1 MRCTKCGTDN
11 AADSRFCNQCATP
24 LSRAC
29 PTCAHLNAPDA
40 KFCAACADPLT
51 SDVSKATAHAT
62 STSLVRVASEPAGP
76 DVADGERKTVT
87 ALFADIKGSTQLEQD
102 LDPEEARDI
111 IDPALK
117 LMIDAAHRYDGYVVQ
132 STGDGIF
139 ALFGAPVAHED
150 HPQRALYAAL
160 RMQEELKH
168 YSSGLRE
175 AGNLPLEAR
184 VGVNTGEVVVRS
196 ITTGEGHTE
205 YTPIGHTTNLASRM
219 QTLAPVGSIAVAE
232 STRKLCEGYF
242 VLKPLGPI
250 KVKGVS
256 EPVNVYEVMGVGPLR
271 TRLQRS
277 AGHGLTK
284 FIGRECEIEALAH
297 AAEQA
302 KAGRGQIV
310 AAVGDPGV
318 GKSRLLYEFIAASGA
333 GWTILEANAI
343 SHGKTAPYMPAIGL
357 LKEYFK
363 MTGYHVEGEPR
374 DQVVQRVISLD
385 RSLEEILPFLLDL
398 LGLAGAD
405 RPMPAM
411 NPQLKQ
417 RRTLDAILRLIL
429 RESINQPVMLI
440 VEDLQWIDQQTHALL
455 NLLVDSIAASRVLM
469 LVNYRPEYINPWG
482 NISYHLQIRLNP
494 LAADSAERMLDELL
508 GEARELAPLKRVMI
522 DRTEGNPFFMEEMA
536 QALSDQGVLDHGR
549 RADRSAIKLPV
560 TVQGVLAARI
570 DSLSTADKELLQT
583 LAVVGRSFPLS
594 LIEAATDKPRDEIE
608 AALSRL
614 QTSEFIFEQAGGVEY
629 TFKHALTQEVAYN
642 SVLIQRRKILHQRIA
657 SVIEQLFAGKIDD
670 HLAELAD
677 HYRRAENPPKA
688 IHYLVRAAYGAL
700 AHSAFDESIAGL
712 RAGLEMLERIPAGR
726 EHMRYEAALRIAL
739 ANALGGRDP
748 ASPEVEA
755 ALLRARELGE
765 VLDPIQAFQVQG
777 GLHELYKFRGDVRR
791 ARDLGKELVATA
803 ERVGWPT
810 LLMQIHA
817 GFAQT
822 LYFCGDLDAAREHLE
837 LAAVE
842 FEKSDAR
849 PDPGGFLETIGRP
862 ALVRCLLGYPDRAVE
877 ASNRAIALA
886 ESNGDPLPRT
896 LTQVF
901 AAQLYY
907 LIRDAHRAAQHS
919 ELAVRLASDLL
930 GSLTVGGYGAVCKGW
945 STVSLGNIDEGLAE
959 IRRATEQLDLAGAT
973 MRNTTSP
980 ALVECYWRAG
990 KIDEG
995 LELVS
1000 NRLKE
1005 AEQTGEQLCVA
1016 ELNRLKGELL
1026 LMRGAADAPEAEAAF
1041 RRAIGTA
1048 RAQGARWWE
1057 LRATISLARLRR
1069 DQGKRAEARDLLAP
1083 IYGWFTEGFD
1093 TADLKDAQ
1101 TLLAELGS

>member
-1 MRCTKCGTDN
+1 M
-11 AADSRFCNQCATP
+11 
-24 LSRAC
+24 
-29 PTCAHLNAPDA
+29 
-40 KFCAACADPLT
+40 
-51 SDVSKATAHAT
+51 
-62 STSLVRVASEPAGP
+62 
-76 DVADGERKTVT
+76 
-87 ALFADIKGSTQLEQD
+87 
-102 LDPEEARDI
+102 
-111 IDPALK
+111 
-117 LMIDAAHRYDGYVVQ
+117 
-132 STGDGIF
+132 
-139 ALFGAPVAHED
+139 
-150 HPQRALYAAL
+150 
-160 RMQEELKH
+160 
-168 YSSGLRE
+168 
-175 AGNLPLEAR
+175 
-184 VGVNTGEVVVRS
+184 
-196 ITTGEGHTE
+196 
-205 YTPIGHTTNLASRM
+205 
-219 QTLAPVGSIAVAE
+219 
-232 STRKLCEGYF
+232 
-242 VLKPLGPI
+242 
-250 KVKGVS
+250 
-256 EPVNVYEVMGVGPLR
+256 
-271 TRLQRS
+271 
-277 AGHGLTK
+277 
-284 FIGRECEIEALAH
+284 
-297 AAEQA
+297 
-302 KAGRGQIV
+302 
-310 AAVGDPGV
+310 
-318 GKSRLLYEFIAASGA
+318 
-333 GWTILEANAI
+333 
-343 SHGKTAPYMPAIGL
+343 
-357 LKEYFK
+357 
-363 MTGYHVEGEPR
+363 
-374 DQVVQRVISLD
+374 
-385 RSLEEILPFLLDL
+385 
-398 LGLAGAD
+398 
-405 RPMPAM
+405 
-411 NPQLKQ
+411 
-417 RRTLDAILRLIL
+417 
-429 RESINQPVMLI
+429 
-440 VEDLQWIDQQTHALL
+440 
-455 NLLVDSIAASRVLM
+455 
-469 LVNYRPEYINPWG
+469 
-482 NISYHLQIRLNP
+482 
-494 LAADSAERMLDELL
+494 
-508 GEARELAPLKRVMI
+508 
-522 DRTEGNPFFMEEMA
+522 
-536 QALSDQGVLDHGR
+536 
-549 RADRSAIKLPV
+549 
-560 TVQGVLAARI
+560 
-570 DSLSTADKELLQT
+570 
-583 LAVVGRSFPLS
+583 
-594 LIEAATDKPRDEIE
+594 
-608 AALSRL
+608 
-614 QTSEFIFEQAGGVEY
+614 
-629 TFKHALTQEVAYN
+629 
-642 SVLIQRRKILHQRIA
+642 
-657 SVIEQLFAGKIDD
+657 
-670 HLAELAD
+670 
-677 HYRRAENPPKA
+677 
-688 IHYLVRAAYGAL
+688 
-700 AHSAFDESIAGL
+700 
-712 RAGLEMLERIPAGR
+712 
-726 EHMRYEAALRIAL
+726 
-739 ANALGGRDP
+739 
-748 ASPEVEA
+748 
-755 ALLRARELGE
+755 LRARELGE

-777 GLHELYKFRGDVRR
+777 VLHELYKFRGDVRR

-990 KIDEG
+990 KIDKG

-1016 ELNRLKGELL
+1016 ELNRLNGELL